1 MSFEKYNDLKIR
13 LSNLKSLSKDS
24 HGDTVEY
31 VTMSEKA
38 AVNFDRVVKQYS
50 ISRNLKCIKSVDALM
65 EIDDNNWVFI
75 EFKNGVLDDK
85 EKLGIKKKIYDSIF
99 VLSDIT
105 SLKFSELRDMV
116 EFVLVYN
123 EEKNPA
129 SEDNDDCT
137 ESSEPQYPPSYDK
150 FVGNMENLSNNEVIR
165 FKLHYFKNYCFRD
178 VHTYS
183 KAKFESYLQ
192 QISQE

>member
-1 MSFEKYNDLKIR
+1 MNFEKYDDLKIR

-24 HGDTVEY
+24 HGDIVEY
-31 VTMSEKA
+31 VTMLEKA
-38 AVNFDRVVKQYS
+38 AVNFDKVVKQYS
-50 ISRNLKCIKSVDALM
+50 ADRNLKCIKSVDALM

-123 EEKNPA
+123 EEKNPE
-129 SEDNDDCT
+129 SEDNDD
-137 ESSEPQYPPSYDK
+137 SKGNEPPYSPSYDK
-150 FVGNMENLSNNEVIR
+150 FVGNMENLSNDEVIR
-165 FKLHYFKNYCFRD
+165 FKLNYFKNYCFKD

-192 QISQE
+192 KISQE

>member
-123 EEKNPA
+123 EEKNPE
-129 SEDNDDCT
+129 SEDNDD
-137 ESSEPQYPPSYDK
+137 SKSNEPPYSPSYDK
-150 FVGNMENLSNNEVIR
+150 FVGNMENLSNDEVIR
-165 FKLHYFKNYCFRD
+165 FKLNYFKNYCFRD

-183 KAKFESYLQ
+183 KAKFKSYLQ